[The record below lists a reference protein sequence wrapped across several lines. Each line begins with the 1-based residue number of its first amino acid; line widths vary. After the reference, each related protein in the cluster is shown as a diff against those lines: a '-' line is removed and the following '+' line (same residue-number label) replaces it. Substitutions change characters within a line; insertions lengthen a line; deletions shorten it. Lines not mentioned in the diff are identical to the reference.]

1 MSVIRVN
8 KSRDYTVMSNYHFRD
23 KNLSLKAKG
32 LLSQMLSLPEGWDY
46 TIAGLAAINKEN
58 ETAIKS
64 ALGELKEHGYLIVTK
79 KLPHETDSG
88 RIEYVYD
95 IYEQPTDKQATEKQ
109 GTENQAVV
117 FQSVENQGQYNT
129 DKSITKKSN
138 TNNTDRNNN
147 IAAVVAYLNEKAGTS
162 YRASSKATARHIEA
176 RLNEGYKLQDFYSVI
191 DKKVAEWKGGEME
204 KYLRPET
211 LFGSKFEGYLN
222 ARVTANNRR
231 GANGVLMDDRTADE
245 LDAIF

>member
-32 LLSQMLSLPEGWDY
+32 LLSEMLSLPETWDY

-64 ALGELKEHGYLIVTK
+64 ALDELKQNGYLKVTK
-79 KLPHETDSG
+79 LTPDKTESG

-95 IYEQPTDKQATEKQ
+95 IYEQPKEIQVAEKQ
-109 GTENQAVV
+109 GIENLGLV
-117 FQSVENQGQYNT
+117 FQGVENQRQYNT
-129 DKSITKKSN
+129 DKSITNKSI
-138 TNNTDRNNN
+138 TEKERSQNNN
-147 IAAVVAYLNEKAGTS
+147 IVFIVQRLNEKAGTR
-162 YRASSKATARHIEA
+162 YRANSKATARHIEA
-176 RLNEGYKLQDFYSVI
+176 RLNEGYTLQDFYTVI
-191 DKKVAEWKGGEME
+191 DKKCAEWKGGEME

-222 ARVTANNRR
+222 ARITANRR
-231 GANGVLMDDRTADE
+231 GANGVLLDDRPADE
-245 LDAIF
+245 LDAIL